1 MITVLHIFVALV
13 AIWLISG
20 TLLNLS
26 KHPHWYIRLWD
37 FGRTYVAAMATVTL
51 IPYAIYFR
59 RGWFDWLMITGL
71 VFVIVRQLYM
81 IFPYTPI
88 APKKVKPSDKP
99 PGDEA
104 FRLIISNVLQ
114 ENTQY
119 DLWLKVVRESD
130 PDVIVA
136 VEIDEKWDAAL
147 RPLERDYPHVI
158 RQVQEN
164 YYGMV
169 MYSRLRI
176 VRSEVRFLVQEDVPS
191 IHATLRLKNDQHVC
205 IHALHPRPPEPMND
219 QDSTP
224 RDAELVLMGKEI
236 DKHQREDPTIVC
248 GDLNDVAWSFTTQ
261 LFLRLSKLLDP
272 RMGRGM
278 YNSFKADSRIW
289 RFPLDHV
296 FHSDEFKLIDLRVCD
311 NVGSD
316 HFPMLIELSCQ
327 PEAARDAQPE
337 PNEKAGDREEAKEI
351 VEEQAEREQDGEE
364 HGHVSGGGGAG
375 NARAG
380 AGGQGSGRG

>member
-1 MITVLHIFVALV
+1 MMTALHILLAVVAL
-13 AIWLISG
+13 WLISG
-20 TLLNLS
+20 TLLNLT

-37 FGRTYVAAMATVTL
+37 FGRIYAAAFAVVTL
-51 IPYAIYFR
+51 IPYAIFFR
-59 RGWFDWLMITGL
+59 DRWYDWLMMAGL
-71 VFVIVRQLYM
+71 AFVIVRQLYM

-88 APKKVKPSDKP
+88 APKKVKRSDKP
-99 PGDEA
+99 RGDES
-104 FRLIISNVLQ
+104 FRLIISNVLM
-114 ENTQY
+114 ENAQY

-136 VEIDEKWDAAL
+136 VEVDQKWDAAT
-147 RPLERDYPHVI
+147 RVLERDYPHVV

-176 VRSEVRFLVQEDVPS
+176 EQSELRFLVQDDVPS
-191 IHATLRLKNDQHVC
+191 IHAVLRLKDDQQVC
-205 IHALHPRPPEPMND
+205 IHALHPRPPEPMDN
-219 QDSTP
+219 QDSAP
-224 RDAELVLMGKEI
+224 RDAELIVMGKEI
-236 DKHQREDPTIVC
+236 DKHQREDPTVVC

-278 YNSFKADSRIW
+278 YNSFKADSKIW

-311 NVGSD
+311 YVGSD
-316 HFPMLIELSCQ
+316 HFPVLIELSCQ
-327 PEAARDAQPE
+327 PEAARDIQAE
-337 PNEKAGDREEAKEI
+337 PQEKPGDREEAEEI
-351 VEEQAEREQDGEE
+351 VEQQAEREQSGEE
-364 HGHVSGGGGAG
+364 HGHVSQTGAGGAG
-375 NARAG
+375 GAAG
-380 AGGQGSGRG
+380 TRRG

>member
-1 MITVLHIFVALV
+1 MMMTALHILLAVVAF
-13 AIWLISG
+13 WLISG
-20 TLLNLS
+20 TLLNLT

-37 FGRTYVAAMATVTL
+37 FGRIYAAALAIVTL
-51 IPYAIYFR
+51 VPYAVFFR
-59 RGWFDWLMITGL
+59 ARWYDWLMMAGL

-88 APKKVKPSDKP
+88 AAKKVKQSDKP
-99 PGDEA
+99 PGDDS
-104 FRLIISNVLQ
+104 FRLMISNVLQ

-119 DLWLKVVRESD
+119 DLWLKIVRESD

-158 RQVQEN
+158 RQVQAN

-169 MYSRLRI
+169 MFSRLRI
-176 VRSEVRFLVQEDVPS
+176 IESEVRFLVQEDVPS
-191 IHATLRLKNDQHVC
+191 IHATLRLKNDQHVL

-224 RDAELVLMGKEI
+224 RDAELIILGKEI
-236 DKHQREDPTIVC
+236 DKHQREDPTVVC

-261 LFLRLSKLLDP
+261 LFLRLSKLFDP

-278 YNSFKADSRIW
+278 YNSFKADSWIW

-311 NVGSD
+311 YVGSD
-316 HFPMLIELSCQ
+316 HFPVLIELSCQ
-327 PEAARDAQPE
+327 PEAARDIQPE
-337 PNEKAGDREEAKEI
+337 PQEKSGDREEAQEI
-351 VEEQAEREQDGEE
+351 VEQ
-364 HGHVSGGGGAG
+364 
-375 NARAG
+375 
-380 AGGQGSGRG
+380 